1 MTSVFDQVFS
11 NVPSAEQFPKKG
23 IFSCV
28 LIGRWEYMSILIDE
42 QITLMEI
49 LMEKLVIH
57 REPFLEECWEDGLDT
72 SSLP

>member
-1 MTSVFDQVFS
+1 
-11 NVPSAEQFPKKG
+11 
-23 IFSCV
+23 
-28 LIGRWEYMSILIDE
+28 MSILIDE